1 MSRQSHTSTRTS
13 AAPQQAAAGHTGKTL
28 PAVPVLAQNEASPI
42 SEPTGSEY
50 EPITQRKAVAPFQLK
65 KNDTG
70 IPDDLKTGIEQL
82 SGMDI
87 SDVRVYYNSARPAQ
101 LQAHAYAQGNNIH
114 IGPGQEKHL
123 PHEAWHVVQ
132 QRQGRVKA
140 TRQMKRG
147 VMVNDDPLLEQEADV
162 MGAKALSTGKSG
174 QEEALQLVSAKSHGD
189 QVIQRVWDNYESDDS
204 DHTEGSAPELL
215 IDWSELRS
223 QAFSRVPQAVLF
235 NIFYNLAEHLYHK
248 AGYGSPDRELM
259 VGSFIKWF
267 TGGVHTRSMFKRLI
281 GLEHVINDK
290 DETGNIIQLARTGN
304 TYSVNGGY
312 QGTSNGT
319 GYENVIYYRDGD
331 GNIDFGENP
340 ANIVAAYNSSEDPEI
355 DAKDI
360 VWSDPIDYSSKVQMN
375 NDLTDNEKGIMPS
388 GKSVTLKSASR
399 SQHFAIADM
408 LYSNSRGGTW
418 TWHHLSP
425 RYNMIL
431 VDMKVHAKHGHN
443 GGVHLWT

>member
-1 MSRQSHTSTRTS
+1 M
-13 AAPQQAAAGHTGKTL
+13 
-28 PAVPVLAQNEASPI
+28 PVLAQNEASSL
-42 SEPTGSEY
+42 SESTESEY
-50 EPITQRKAVAPFQLK
+50 EPIAQRKAVAPFQLK
-65 KNDTG
+65 KNETG

-82 SGMDI
+82 SGMDM
-87 SDVRVYYNSARPAQ
+87 SDVRVHYNSAQPAQ

-147 VMVNDDPLLEQEADV
+147 VMVNDDPSLEQEADV

-174 QEEALQLVSAKSHGD
+174 QQEPVQRVSANGQDHHI
-189 QVIQRVWDNYESDDS
+189 IQRVWDSYESDDS
-204 DHTEGSAPELL
+204 DHTEGSAPEQL
-215 IDWSELRS
+215 IDWSELRV

-235 NIFYNLAEHLYHK
+235 NIFYNLAEHLYLK

-267 TGGVHTRSMFKRLI
+267 SGGIYTRSMFKRLI

-290 DETGNIIQLARTGN
+290 DETSNIIQLARTGN

-319 GYENVIYYRDGD
+319 AYENVIYYRDGG
-331 GNIDFGENP
+331 GNINFGVNP
-340 ANIVAAYNSSEDPEI
+340 ANIVAAYNSTEDPEI
-355 DAKDI
+355 DANDI
-360 VWSDPIDYSSKVQMN
+360 VWSDPVDYSSQVQMN
-375 NDLTDNEKGIMPS
+375 NDLNDTEKGIMPS

-399 SQHFAIADM
+399 PQHFAIADM

-425 RYNMIL
+425 RYYMVL
-431 VDMKVHAKHGHN
+431 VDMRVHAKHGHN
-443 GGVHLWT
+443 GGVLLWT